1 MLTVNNNSFAKV
13 PSFVNDQ
20 VASLSEVIGFD
31 QETLSYTLGMF
42 LCYPL
47 GIIMAM
53 LPYGKIRHLFSFLL
67 GAFLLQFTIGKQWI
81 HHMITV
87 LVSYLILL
95 IFPRTQ
101 SKTIVPWF
109 VMIYV
114 TFGHL
119 HRQFIN
125 YLGWDFDFT
134 GELVI

>member
-1 MLTVNNNSFAKV
+1 
-13 PSFVNDQ
+13 
-20 VASLSEVIGFD
+20 
-31 QETLSYTLGMF
+31 MF

-81 HHMITV
+81 HQMITV
-87 LVSYLILL
+87 GVSYLIMLML
-95 IFPRTQ
+95 PRKT

-109 VMIYV
+109 VMLYV

-125 YLGWDFDFT
+125 YLGWDLDFT
-134 GELVI
+134 GKNGVNSNKILEYDLICKLILNCIFDS